1 MQKHCSIQILGIK
14 RLLKATLKGIPLP
27 MRLLIIMLCVS
38 IGCIRATNTYAQ
50 NAVLDLKV
58 NNQTIETVLKII
70 ESRTDFVFFFN
81 SQQVNV
87 HKRVS
92 INVNKQNIF
101 KILDEV
107 FKGSDVVYS
116 VLDKSII
123 LSSKRFAPD
132 GNLKKITGK
141 VVDTNGEPLIGVTIA
156 LQGSNRGT
164 VSDVNGNFSLNGE
177 EGKVNVLNISYIG
190 YKDQQ
195 VKVEDGKTLIITL
208 EEDTKVLEE
217 VVVVGYGT
225 QKKINLTGAVAVVD
239 DKQVIGRSADNLS
252 KLLQGAV
259 PNMNVTVSNGR
270 PGQGGSINIRG
281 INSISSSATPLILV
295 DGVEGTIDAVNPND
309 VESISVL
316 KDASSAAVYGARA
329 AYGVILVTTKSGNDG
344 KTRVSYNGRYSFG
357 SPTVSRD
364 FETRGYYSAAINDM
378 FYSTYQGS
386 NYTNYNDEDY
396 YEMWIRRNDKTE
408 NPERPWVVIKDGE
421 YKYYGN
427 FDWYN
432 YFMDE
437 SRPTWEHN
445 ISVSGGNKKVH
456 YFLSGAYYDQ
466 KGVIRKNMDSF
477 TKYNFRSKVSIEIAP
492 WLKISN
498 NTSYKKDSYPFPGPG
513 AINNLFDAISKHALA
528 SIVPINPDGTY
539 MGNATVI
546 TGGYRPANDLSAI
559 LEYGKHKNEDTNYFF
574 NTTFE
579 AVMTPVK
586 NVTVTANYSFAQHE
600 YTAMNRSAN
609 YPYSRVPGEVLW
621 KTDGYGLNTL
631 YERSNHDWFHSYNIY
646 GNYTNTFA
654 DVHHVSATA
663 GVNYETKFFKDI
675 KIQRNDL
682 LSEDLTDFNL
692 ANGDEMSIAGGKNRY
707 ALFGLFYRLNYDYK
721 NRYLFEFSGRYDG
734 SSRFARGHR
743 YGFFPS
749 VSAGWRI
756 NEEKFFAPLRKQISN
771 LKLRFS
777 LGALGN
783 QQVGYYDYLQTI
795 SSGGTISYA
804 FGDKNKA
811 SGASISAPNASDFTW
826 ETVVTKNI
834 GLDFGILDNRL
845 NMTADIYVRDTKDML
860 MASKDLPNVYG
871 ASSPKTNA
879 ANLRTKGWEASI
891 SWNDSFNLKGKAFH
905 YSVVLGLADNTTK
918 VTKYNN
924 DNKTLGTPYEGQQ
937 LGEIWGY
944 VVDGL
949 FKTDEEAENYPVNQS
964 YVNNILN
971 ISVKSQG
978 LHAGDVKYVDLDG
991 DNIISPTLSAND
1003 VKDQKVIGN
1012 SLPRY
1017 TYSVRLAADW
1027 NGIDFSALLQ
1037 GVGRQHWY
1045 PNGET
1050 SLFWGPYARPYCTFI
1065 PKDFLTDV
1073 WSEDNPDA
1081 YFPRPRGYVALDVN
1095 PRELSK
1101 PNTRYLQ
1108 NVAYCR
1114 LKNVTVG
1121 YSLPRTWLKALHMER
1136 VRVYFSGE
1144 NLFTFS
1150 PLHSNYIDPEH
1161 AGASTSW
1168 KSGHTNVTSYPM
1180 SKTYS
1185 FGIDVTF

>member
-1 MQKHCSIQILGIK
+1 
-14 RLLKATLKGIPLP
+14 
-27 MRLLIIMLCVS
+27 
-38 IGCIRATNTYAQ
+38 
-50 NAVLDLKV
+50 
-58 NNQTIETVLKII
+58 
-70 ESRTDFVFFFN
+70 
-81 SQQVNV
+81 
-87 HKRVS
+87 
-92 INVNKQNIF
+92 
-101 KILDEV
+101 
-107 FKGSDVVYS
+107 
-116 VLDKSII
+116 
-123 LSSKRFAPD
+123 
-132 GNLKKITGK
+132 
-141 VVDTNGEPLIGVTIA
+141 
-156 LQGSNRGT
+156 
-164 VSDVNGNFSLNGE
+164 
-177 EGKVNVLNISYIG
+177 
-190 YKDQQ
+190 
-195 VKVEDGKTLIITL
+195 
-208 EEDTKVLEE
+208 
-217 VVVVGYGT
+217 
-225 QKKINLTGAVAVVD
+225 
-239 DKQVIGRSADNLS
+239 
-252 KLLQGAV
+252 
-259 PNMNVTVSNGR
+259 
-270 PGQGGSINIRG
+270 
-281 INSISSSATPLILV
+281 
-295 DGVEGTIDAVNPND
+295 
-309 VESISVL
+309 
-316 KDASSAAVYGARA
+316 
-329 AYGVILVTTKSGNDG
+329 
-344 KTRVSYNGRYSFG
+344 
-357 SPTVSRD
+357 
-364 FETRGYYSAAINDM
+364 
-378 FYSTYQGS
+378 
-386 NYTNYNDEDY
+386 
-396 YEMWIRRNDKTE
+396 
-408 NPERPWVVIKDGE
+408 
-421 YKYYGN
+421 
-427 FDWYN
+427 
-432 YFMDE
+432 
-437 SRPTWEHN
+437 
-445 ISVSGGNKKVH
+445 
-456 YFLSGAYYDQ
+456 
-466 KGVIRKNMDSF
+466 
-477 TKYNFRSKVSIEIAP
+477 
-492 WLKISN
+492 
-498 NTSYKKDSYPFPGPG
+498 
-513 AINNLFDAISKHALA
+513 
-528 SIVPINPDGTY
+528 
-539 MGNATVI
+539 
-546 TGGYRPANDLSAI
+546 
-559 LEYGKHKNEDTNYFF
+559 
-574 NTTFE
+574 
-579 AVMTPVK
+579 MTPVK

-834 GLDFGILDNRL
+834 GLDLGLLNNRL

-949 FKTDEEAENYPVNQS
+949 LKTDEEAENYPVNQS

>member
-1 MQKHCSIQILGIK
+1 MKSDSFK
-14 RLLKATLKGIPLP
+14 NNRKALAA
-27 MRLLIIMLCVS
+27 LLICTGFIAAHPLAM
-38 IGCIRATNTYAQ
+38 RAESSGPSVQTVQ
-50 NAVLDLKV
+50 QQQIKV
-58 NNQTIETVLKII
+58 T
-70 ESRTDFVFFFN
+70 
-81 SQQVNV
+81 
-87 HKRVS
+87 
-92 INVNKQNIF
+92 
-101 KILDEV
+101 
-107 FKGSDVVYS
+107 
-116 VLDKSII
+116 
-123 LSSKRFAPD
+123 
-132 GNLKKITGK
+132 
-141 VVDTNGEPLIGVTIA
+141 
-156 LQGSNRGT
+156 GT
-164 VSDVNGNFSLNGE
+164 VNDDMVPVIGASVVEKGNPSNGTITDIDGNFSLSVKPGAT
-177 EGKVNVLNISYIG
+177 LLISYIG
-190 YKDQQ
+190 YKSQEVQ
-195 VKVEDGKTLIITL
+195 AISGKSVNITL
-208 EEDTKVLEE
+208 KEDTEMLDE
-217 VVVVGYGT
+217 VVVVGFGT
-225 QKKINLTGAVAVVD
+225 QKKVNLTGAV
-239 DKQVIGRSADNLS
+239 GTLS
-252 KLLQGAV
+252 SDELKERPVANATQALQGLV
-259 PNMNVTVSNGR
+259 PGLNIDVTNGSLESR
-270 PGQGGSINIRG
+270 PDINIRG
-281 INSISSSATPLILV
+281 TATIGEGTSGAPLILI
-295 DGVEGTIDAVNPND
+295 DGMEGELHSINPQDIAN
-309 VESISVL
+309 ISVL
-316 KDASSAAVYGARA
+316 KDAAASSIYGSRA
-329 AYGVILVTTKSGNDG
+329 PFGVVLITTKSGTKDG
-344 KTRVSYNGRYSFG
+344 KTSINYNNSFRFG
-357 SPTVSRD
+357 SPINKKEMMNSVQFASWVNDALTNNGGSPRFNEAYMDRLITWQNAKPYAPGQRMTADGTIVYPIEAQASGQWYGGFSTGADDVNYYDVVYKDHTFSQEHNVSASGGSKKFNYYASGSYFDQDGLLNVGEENLQRFTATAKINSEITD
-364 FETRGYYSAAINDM
+364 WLKFNMNMRFTREDYVRPSALTDYFYEALAFKAWPILPLYDRNGYYYYSDDTSVAALAEGGSDKKQTDHFYFQTGLEIEPVKNCVTSVDFNYRIKSANRHWDSQPYINHD
-378 FYSTYQGS
+378 
-386 NYTNYNDEDY
+386 
-396 YEMWIRRNDKTE
+396 
-408 NPERPWVVIKDGE
+408 
-421 YKYYGN
+421 
-427 FDWYN
+427 
-432 YFMDE
+432 
-437 SRPTWEHN
+437 
-445 ISVSGGNKKVH
+445 
-456 YFLSGAYYDQ
+456 LSGAPYY
-466 KGVIRKNMDSF
+466 RKSSSNVHED
-477 TKYNFRSKVSIEIAP
+477 Y
-492 WLKISN
+492 LK
-498 NTSYKKDSYPFPGPG
+498 
-513 AINNLFDAISKHALA
+513 
-528 SIVPINPDGTY
+528 
-539 MGNATVI
+539 
-546 TGGYRPANDLSAI
+546 
-559 LEYGKHKNEDTNYFF
+559 ENYFNF
-574 NTTFE
+574 NARSE
-579 AVMTPVK
+579 
-586 NVTVTANYSFAQHE
+586 YSFSLADSH
-600 YTAMNRSAN
+600 N
-609 YPYSRVPGEVLW
+609 
-621 KTDGYGLNTL
+621 
-631 YERSNHDWFHSYNIY
+631 FHIL
-646 GNYTNTFA
+646 GGFQA
-654 DVHHVSATA
+654 
-663 GVNYETKFFKDI
+663 E
-675 KIQRNDL
+675 
-682 LSEDLTDFNL
+682 NL
-692 ANGDEMSIAGGKNRY
+692 KQN
-707 ALFGLFYRLNYDYK
+707 LFGLQRNGIMINSKPEVDLTNGLDIDGNPITPSVNGGRNEWSTVGFFGRLNYDYK

-834 GLDFGILDNRL
+834 GLDLGLLNNRL